1 MGKRRR
7 NVLCPLSAAKM
18 KDWQFCQGPDAMH
31 PDRVADLKSAGREA
45 KKVLQES
52 APGKRKKEVE
62 DTRYGPFPCAFWDG
76 EQCAILTVAERLKG
90 NAQGRQ

>member
-1 MGKRRR
+1 MRR

-31 PDRVADLKSAGREA
+31 PEKVAELKVAGREA
-45 KKVLQES
+45 KRILQNS
-52 APGKRKKEVE
+52 AEGERAKRLE

-76 EQCAILTVAERLKG
+76 EQCAILTIAESLNKRPSS
-90 NAQGRQ
+90 RQ